1 MLVDADALDPEPLSA
16 CIPPLVPAD
25 TVASPLFICILPS
38 APAVT
43 EVSPLFTV
51 TEPSET
57 ETLGVS
63 DAEADADEELEA
75 LLELL
80 APHALRATTP
90 ATARERRAE
99 VFLVIM
105 CVVFLMMNY
114 YSVPEN
120 FASQD

>member
-25 TVASPLFICILPS
+25 TV
-38 APAVT
+38 
-43 EVSPLFTV
+43 ESPLFTV
-51 TEPSET
+51 TEPSEA

-63 DAEADADEELEA
+63 DAEADADEEFEA

-114 YSVPEN
+114 CSVPEN